1 MGAFMIIQADITDP
15 EQFMEYA
22 KRAPALIEKFGGRYR
37 CMRGE
42 VVKLEGKPDNR
53 KIVISEWP
61 SMEAAQSFWH
71 SDEYAELKQV
81 RAGAAKIDV
90 NLVEITGD

>member
-15 EQFMEYA
+15 KQFMEYA

-37 CMRGE
+37 CMRGAVE
-42 VVKLEGKPDNR
+42 QLEGKPDNR
-53 KIVISEWP
+53 KIVVSEWP
-61 SMEAAQSFWH
+61 SMKSAQAFWN

-81 RAGAAKIDV
+81 RAGAAEIDV
-90 NLVEITGD
+90 NLVEITGE

>member
-15 EQFMEYA
+15 QQFMEYA

-37 CMRGE
+37 CMRGAVE
-42 VVKLEGKPDNR
+42 QLEGKPDNR

-61 SMEAAQSFWH
+61 TMEAAQAFWN
-71 SDEYAELKQV
+71 SGEYQELKQV
-81 RAGAAKIDV
+81 RAGAAEIDV
-90 NLVEITGD
+90 NLVEITSE